1 MENWVKAGKI
11 AAESREYAASLIKP
25 NISLLEI
32 SEKVEKFI
40 KDKGAEEGFPSPQLS
55 INNIAAHYIAF
66 PNDKTI
72 IQKGDVVKVDIGIH
86 FEGCVGDNATTVEAG
101 TNKFSK
107 LIEATH
113 KARDNAIKEVK
124 EGIQVCK
131 IGEAIEETAK
141 SYGFKVITN
150 LSGHNLKPYIIHGGI
165 TIPNYNNGD
174 KTKLKNNEVIAI
186 EPFLIENGSG
196 LIKEGKSSSIYRL
209 DSNRIPR
216 DIFQRQLIQ
225 YIITKYQTLPFS
237 TRQLAKVFPLSRL
250 QIALALLKR
259 QRIISEYAQ
268 LPEQSGAIV
277 AQAENTI
284 IVKQDHA
291 EITTKI

>member
-86 FEGCVGDNATTVEAG
+86 FEGCVGDN
-101 TNKFSK
+101 
-107 LIEATH
+107 
-113 KARDNAIKEVK
+113 
-124 EGIQVCK
+124 
-131 IGEAIEETAK
+131 
-141 SYGFKVITN
+141 VITN
-150 LSGHNLKPYIIHGGI
+150 LSGYNLKPYIIHGGI

-237 TRQLAKVFPLSRL
+237 TRQHYYNL
-250 QIALALLKR
+250 
-259 QRIISEYAQ
+259 
-268 LPEQSGAIV
+268 
-277 AQAENTI
+277 
-284 IVKQDHA
+284 
-291 EITTKI
+291 